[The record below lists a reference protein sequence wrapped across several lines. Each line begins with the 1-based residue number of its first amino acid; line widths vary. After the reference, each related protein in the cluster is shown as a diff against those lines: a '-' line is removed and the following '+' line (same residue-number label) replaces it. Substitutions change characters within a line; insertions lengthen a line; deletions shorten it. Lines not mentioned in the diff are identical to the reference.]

1 MKIGILREE
10 KIPADKRVAFSPIQ
24 CKRIIND
31 YPHIKIQVQSSDIR
45 CFADAEYTKL
55 GISVVEDIRDCDILF
70 GIKEVP
76 KEKLI
81 ANKTYLY
88 FSHTIKEQEYNRD
101 LLKKMISLNIQ
112 MIDYEVLKH
121 QDGSRILGFGRYA
134 GIIGAYNGLL
144 TYGLKKELYSL
155 KPAYLCI
162 DRKEMEQE
170 LKNVKLTDEKFLVTG
185 KGRVGSGILETI
197 NLLGV
202 KEVSIDEY
210 LNSQFD
216 FPVFLNIDV
225 LDYNDRIDGKSSK
238 FNDFINH
245 PSDYKSSFMKYAKH
259 TDIFIAGH
267 YYGAGAPYLFT
278 REYIRSLDFKI
289 CVVADVSC
297 DIDGPVATTIRPSKI
312 DSPIYGYNPITE
324 SEDDFLNDDC
334 IAVMAVD
341 NLPCELPKDSSEDFG
356 DNLINSIIPI
366 ISSNSND
373 IIKGAT
379 ICKDGDLTEDFEYL
393 RAYVSS

>member
-1 MKIGILREE
+1 MKIGVLREE
-10 KIPADKRVAFSPIQ
+10 KNPVDRRVPFSPLQ
-24 CKRIIND
+24 CKRIVSEF
-31 YPHIKIQVQSSDIR
+31 PEIKIFVQSSNFR
-45 CFADAEYTKL
+45 CFTDQEYL
-55 GISVVEDIRDCDILF
+55 DQGISVVDNLDSCDILF

-112 MIDYEVLKH
+112 MIDYEVLKD

-197 NLLGV
+197 NLLGI

-210 LNSQFD
+210 INSKFN

-225 LDYNDRIDGKSSK
+225 LDYNERIDGQSAN

-245 PSDYKSSFMKYAKH
+245 SSDYKSSFMKYAKH

-278 REYIRSLDFKI
+278 REDIRSLDFKI